1 MSNFEFLLILYSFSS
16 VLLLAIIFRSIM
28 KKSPRF
34 FLKYF
39 FLPIL
44 LCIPLSLVLQSVLEI
59 SDISKRQLIAN
70 IIVCLWCLKSFASY
84 RSLKVVLLEEFLD
97 KVRESISDK
106 EYFRIIYSVLKLS
119 FIQFLC
125 FSSLISLNYLSG
137 YSSLSVL
144 DILGITICIVGIV
157 SELLSEK
164 ELKLYSKNKINFVRT
179 GLWSITRHPNV
190 IGIFFFFLGI
200 QILALSAVGSQWSL
214 FGLLLLSYIVWKILI
229 PSLEKKLI
237 LKYPD
242 YENYM
247 ETVPKIFPL
256 KLK

>member
-1 MSNFEFLLILYSFSS
+1 
-16 VLLLAIIFRSIM
+16 
-28 KKSPRF
+28 
-34 FLKYF
+34 
-39 FLPIL
+39 
-44 LCIPLSLVLQSVLEI
+44 
-59 SDISKRQLIAN
+59 
-70 IIVCLWCLKSFASY
+70 
-84 RSLKVVLLEEFLD
+84 
-97 KVRESISDK
+97 
-106 EYFRIIYSVLKLS
+106 
-119 FIQFLC
+119 
-125 FSSLISLNYLSG
+125 
-137 YSSLSVL
+137 VL